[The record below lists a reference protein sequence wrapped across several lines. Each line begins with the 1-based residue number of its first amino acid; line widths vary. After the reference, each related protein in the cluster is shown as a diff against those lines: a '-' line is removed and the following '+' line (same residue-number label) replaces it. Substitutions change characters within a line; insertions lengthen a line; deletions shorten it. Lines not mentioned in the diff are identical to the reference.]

1 MVKKLTV
8 PLGERFV
15 LWGELYESLTW
26 YFVDAAMKNSTMA
39 ITILMGLL
47 LFSAIA
53 VENQSRT
60 LAIAQPSETIL
71 IKDDGSIE
79 GTNQIQRN
87 GNIYTLTGN
96 ISGNLQVRKGN
107 IVIDGA
113 GFTLNGNNGTGIA
126 ISSEATEHPSELDI
140 LNVTVRNLRITNF
153 KWGIK
158 CDFGGNHTFY
168 GNYISNDFITQ
179 NRTGNFSGDSLGIL
193 FWGSSGNNIT
203 HCTIGGSP
211 AIYMH
216 FAVSG
221 NTVTENNIVF
231 GAHLALS
238 GDETFDR
245 NYWSDYL
252 TRYPNASEVD
262 SSGVWDM
269 PYAFADSIGFE
280 NRVFSDNHPLMEP
293 IAIPNSSSS
302 LPTIQPAQEP
312 LDLSTIVVV
321 ASIAIVGIVVVAGL
335 LVYSK
340 KLKHKQVK

>member
-1 MVKKLTV
+1 VVKKLTV

-26 YFVDAAMKNSTMA
+26 YFVDAAMKNSTMT

-79 GTNQIQRN
+79 GTNKIQRN
-87 GNIYTLTGN
+87 ENTYTFTGN

-168 GNYISNDFITQ
+168 GNYISNDFVTQ
-179 NRTGNFSGDSLGIL
+179 NGTGNFSWDNLGIL
-193 FWGSSGNNIT
+193 FWGGSGNNIT

-216 FAVSG
+216 F
-221 NTVTENNIVF
+221 VTSNNFVIENNIVF
-231 GAHLALS
+231 GADLRMS
-238 GDETFDR
+238 GIETFDG
-245 NYWSDYL
+245 NYWSDYSIK
-252 TRYPNASEVD
+252 YPNASGVD
-262 SSGVWDM
+262 SSGVWNM
-269 PYAFADSIGFE
+269 PYVLADSSFE
-280 NRVFSDNHPLMEP
+280 NRKFQDSRPLVNPIIIPNFQKTLPIVKSVQEPSSIPIIP
-293 IAIPNSSSS
+293 IA
-302 LPTIQPAQEP
+302 L
-312 LDLSTIVVV
+312 
-321 ASIAIVGIVVVAGL
+321 GIVVTVLIVLAL
-335 LVYSK
+335 LIFWK
-340 KLKHKQVK
+340 KHKERKQS